1 MQKSSARNNR
11 NSSKAH
17 KKKQGKSYREEGE
30 DVTYSSLLIDGLST
44 TNKLEELI

>member
-17 KKKQGKSYREEGE
+17 KKEQGESYREEGE

-44 TNKLEELI
+44 KKNLKS